1 MIVNV
6 VCVDVGCERK
16 NIVNAVC
23 VEIGC
28 EKKNIHVYVRMY
40 T

>member
-1 MIVNV
+1 VIVNV